1 MSLVKPSDVI
11 DLIIKGVQMGSD
23 LSKDVEKL
31 TAKDKKVP
39 AYNLDQLTDDIAI
52 TLKAKG
58 EGKTINQA
66 VDILQ
71 GRNVPDSVVLKIIGK
86 IYGGK

>member
-1 MSLVKPSDVI
+1 MVKPSDVI

-31 TAKDKKVP
+31 TAKQKAP

-52 TLKAKG
+52 TLRAKND
-58 EGKTINQA
+58 GKTINQA
-66 VDILQ
+66 VDLLQ